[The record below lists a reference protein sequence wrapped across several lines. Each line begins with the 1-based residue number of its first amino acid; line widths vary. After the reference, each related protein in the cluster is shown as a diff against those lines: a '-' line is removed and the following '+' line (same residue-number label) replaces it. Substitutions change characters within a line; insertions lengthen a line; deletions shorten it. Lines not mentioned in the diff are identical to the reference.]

1 MRRCCPST
9 TKHRSTPALFL
20 QQATWRLDG
29 WLPTFEKSFLPYLAV
44 ASPGMAG
51 IWLGVSQRYLDWRAG
66 SRYRE
71 RDLWHYGLQLLHH
84 CRPGYWACGPGSVD
98 ENTNIGACLSCL
110 AKKTADFG
118 FSAFRTLLGARWCK
132 PGFWG
137 GAVKTESDD
146 QILNKAYY
154 DTAMQ
159 SLCQASGSGS
169 IKQVAWF
176 RRGPWWQEGAIH
188 RSRFMNC
195 VTRLQAIIEE
205 ENRSKCVN

>member
-1 MRRCCPST
+1 MLQRNTYST
-9 TKHRSTPALFL
+9 NREEMLSKHN
-20 QQATWRLDG
+20 QAPQYTGTISATSDLTAR
-29 WLPTFEKSFLPYLAV
+29 WLASYLWKVFLAV
-44 ASPGMAG
+44 SCRSFPCMAG

-71 RDLWHYGLQLLHH
+71 CDLWHYGLQLLHH

-169 IKQVAWF
+169 IKLVAWF
-176 RRGPWWQEGAIH
+176 RRGPCDRKVQSTEVDSWIVSPGFKQ
-188 RSRFMNC
+188 S
-195 VTRLQAIIEE
+195 
-205 ENRSKCVN
+205 